1 MPTKLAFPCAA
12 CGTEFGSNRARAEHD
27 KTCPVKRNAEL
38 RRIQESLQSQVED
51 LQRRITLMFG
61 WAARSFANYHA
72 QHLTHARLYHRWI
85 QEDLYQSLR
94 DVESLSHV
102 LQEHSKA
109 YFPYLSK
116 LNREAGL
123 LIEQLKDLSMIL
135 ETLTSVFGGPEHHA

>member
-1 MPTKLAFPCAA
+1 MPVKLAFPCAA
-12 CGTEFGSNRARAEHD
+12 CGTDFGSNRARAEHD

-72 QHLTHARLYHRWI
+72 QHRTHAHLYHRWI
-85 QEDLYQSLR
+85 QEDLYRSLQ
-94 DVESLSHV
+94 DVESLNRL

-109 YFPYLSK
+109 YFPSLSK

-123 LIEQLKDLSMIL
+123 LIEQLKDLSMIQ
-135 ETLTSVFGGPEHHA
+135 ETLTSVFGSPQG